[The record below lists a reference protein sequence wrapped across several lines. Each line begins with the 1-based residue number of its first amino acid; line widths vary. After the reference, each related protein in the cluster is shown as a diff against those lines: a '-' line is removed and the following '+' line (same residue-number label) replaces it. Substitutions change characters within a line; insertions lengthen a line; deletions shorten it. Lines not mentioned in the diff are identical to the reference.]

1 MTGNYLSNIVSQVAK
16 MDTSRYELKLTFYYF
31 TYDGVEY
38 CCTQNEWYAN
48 EIMRIVKPSEG
59 EFEISDLRKFKGKDL
74 KRLLSFRDFILNSR
88 GSRSLVVSL
97 YQCIVIPH

>member
-1 MTGNYLSNIVSQVAK
+1 
-16 MDTSRYELKLTFYYF
+16 MDTQRVELKLTYYFF
-31 TYDGVEY
+31 TYDDVEY